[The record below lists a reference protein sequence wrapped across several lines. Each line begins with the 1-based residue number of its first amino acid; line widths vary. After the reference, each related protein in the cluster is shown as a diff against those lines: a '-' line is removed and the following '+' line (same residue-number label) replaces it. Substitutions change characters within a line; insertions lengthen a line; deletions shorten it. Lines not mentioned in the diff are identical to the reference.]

1 MPFEVRWRSAA
12 AICVRAWQPVSRQF
26 DGRALV
32 WSGFRDA
39 DSGGNRMLRGHD
51 LACGASAIPGAANQR
66 ALSMRSPARRT
77 TPALEGKESA
87 SWRQAYAASSVDRPA
102 CFRLEPATTWIARAA
117 N

>member
-1 MPFEVRWRSAA
+1 MPFEVRWSGAA
-12 AICVRAWQPVSRQF
+12 AICVRAWQSVSRQF

-39 DSGGNRMLRGHD
+39 DSGGNRMLRGPD
-51 LACGASAIPGAANQR
+51 LACGPAAISGAANQC

-87 SWRQAYAASSVDRPA
+87 SRGQAHAAGSVYRPA
-102 CFRLEPATTWIARAA
+102 CFRLEPAATWIARAVD
-117 N
+117 